1 MTGKRDALDPAE
13 RRVAVRRRY
22 AALAT
27 GGPCCEDSSRDA
39 SATDPRDLGYSPAD
53 LDAAGSVDA
62 SLGCGNPT
70 GVAEIEA
77 GDTVLDLGSG
87 AGFDCSIVAREVGP
101 DGHVIGVDMTPE
113 MVERARENVARDGD
127 PTVEFRLGEI
137 EHLPVADASV
147 DLVVSNCVINLSPEK
162 HRVFEE
168 AHRVLRPGGRLVVS
182 DIALTAEL
190 PADLRTDPESVAACV
205 GGAASVPELES
216 MLTAAGFVD
225 VSVEPKAE
233 SCEFVDEWDPDRD
246 LSDYVVSTTITG
258 KKPASGG

>member
-1 MTGKRDALDPAE
+1 MTGRRDALDPAE
-13 RRVAVRRRY
+13 RRVAVRRWY

-70 GVAEIEA
+70 GVA
-77 GDTVLDLGSG
+77 DLS
-87 AGFDCSIVAREVGP
+87 S
-101 DGHVIGVDMTPE
+101 
-113 MVERARENVARDGD
+113 
-127 PTVEFRLGEI
+127 
-137 EHLPVADASV
+137 
-147 DLVVSNCVINLSPEK
+147 EK
-162 HRVFEE
+162 HRVFEK

-182 DIALTAEL
+182 DVVLTAEL

-225 VSVEPKAE
+225 VSVEPKTKA
-233 SCEFVDEWDPDRD
+233 
-246 LSDYVVSTTITG
+246 VSSSTSRTPT
-258 KKPASGG
+258 AT